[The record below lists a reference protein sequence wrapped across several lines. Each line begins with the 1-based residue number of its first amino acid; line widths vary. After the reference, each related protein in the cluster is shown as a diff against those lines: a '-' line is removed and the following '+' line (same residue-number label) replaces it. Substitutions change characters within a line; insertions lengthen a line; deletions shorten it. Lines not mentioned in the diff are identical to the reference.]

1 MPEKIQ
7 SILIMLV
14 HYTAKI
20 TENFNVSVNT
30 VVSNKKRYSKMIAK
44 ATVRSKRIHSL
55 RERERE
61 RINESNVA

>member
-14 HYTAKI
+14 HYTAKS

-30 VVSNKKRYSKMIAK
+30 VSNKKRYSKMIAK

-55 RERERE
+55 IGRERERE
-61 RINESNVA
+61 